1 MKNAI
6 FAAALVFMSAC
17 ATGQTDESAP
27 AGGTAETLD
36 IRIQNNLIPP
46 VNLRISLVP
55 TSGVERNLGDAFPS
69 RVSSFRY
76 NGLAPRGQYRLV
88 GRATDDRYMA
98 SDILV
103 LDGVRAIEW
112 NLQSNRVTIL
122 STANDN

>member
-1 MKNAI
+1 MKNVI
-6 FAAALVFMSAC
+6 FAAAVIVLSAC
-17 ATGQTDESAP
+17 ASSQADEPAE

-46 VNLRISLVP
+46 VNLNISLVP

-76 NGLAPRGQYRLV
+76 SGLAPRGQYRLV
-88 GRATDDRYMA
+88 GRAADNRYMA

-122 STANDN
+122 STVNDN

>member
-6 FAAALVFMSAC
+6 FAAALVLVSAC
-17 ATGQTDESAP
+17 ASGQTDETLP
-27 AGGTAETLD
+27 AGMAETLD
-36 IRIQNNLIPP
+36 IRVQNNLIPP

>member
-1 MKNAI
+1 MKNVI
-6 FAAALVFMSAC
+6 FAAALALISGC
-17 ATGQTDESAP
+17 ATGQNEEGTA
-27 AGGTAETLD
+27 AGAGAETLD
-36 IRIQNNLIPP
+36 IRVSNNLVPP
-46 VNLRISLVP
+46 VLLTITLVP

-76 NGLAPRGQYRLV
+76 AGLAPRGQYRLV
-88 GRATDDRYMA
+88 GRSTDNRSMS

-122 STANDN
+122 RTANDN